1 MIESTPLFNKPKTHM
16 FKRNLWKITLTAF
29 IGAWAI
35 SSILPLKDTPFNDH
49 IQASVGAE
57 TTEFE
62 ALMQQANERVAAGES
77 PSTFVALK
85 RIGSEQ
91 RVDLAK
97 FFPEVRL
104 EESLKNVEKRNAI
117 LLDHLLQQSKG
128 KLQLGLDLKGGISV
142 VLEVAEEL
150 GDGDAAKQQREENL
164 SKAIEIIGDRINGL
178 GVSEPIIRPVGNNRI
193 EVQLPNV
200 STKDNP
206 EILSTIKKPARLDFR
221 RVYSSPV
228 VPGQVPTGYEV
239 LGLENED
246 RDGNTYIQD
255 YYVKRL
261 PDMKGDGVED
271 ATAVMD
277 EYGRFKINLQFN
289 DEGTQQFAD
298 ITAAIAAEG
307 QQTGRPGLLAIVLDG
322 KLYSA
327 PSVRE
332 RIGGGSAEISGSF
345 SQREARDLANV
356 LNNPLAFELIV
367 REQNEVG
374 PSLAEDAIASGIKAS
389 QIAIVLVAGFMVLM
403 YTVGGVFAVISLAI
417 NLLIVLGT
425 LASLGATI
433 TLPGVAGVVLTVG
446 MAVDSN
452 ILIFERIRE
461 ELNTGKSLKAAFL
474 AGHEKVVSTILD
486 ANITTLITSSLMIAF
501 GTGPVRGFG
510 VTLTIGVFSTVFCA
524 LVVTKLLLA
533 IFIEG
538 DLIKKFPMVVNAK
551 APNFNFLKYAKPA
564 FAISW
569 LIVLTGIGVVA
580 YKGDAIYGIDFV
592 GGDEVT
598 LSYTDKQDTA
608 DVRAALESGGI
619 GEANPLYQSDL
630 AGETETLKVQV
641 PVNEGGNVLPLLQSA
656 FPNAGYDVVG
666 QTTIGPSI
674 GSEIQWNAFMSL
686 GLAIVGILLYVA
698 FRFEFGFGAGAVVS
712 TIHDILMTVGIF
724 VLFDRQFTA
733 PMVAAIL
740 LIAGYSINDTIVVF
754 DRIREELKTNP
765 DMRLNAVINLAI
777 NNVFVRSVLTSVT
790 TFLASIALFIWGG
803 GVINDLA
810 FTFLVGVVTG
820 TFSSIFIA
828 SPIFYWWHKGDRKH
842 VERHQDVKPTYEWT
856 GSSRAS
862 E

>member
-1 MIESTPLFNKPKTHM
+1 M

-29 IGAWAI
+29 ICAWAI
-35 SSILPLKDTPFNDH
+35 SSILPLKDTPFNDY

-62 ALMQQANERVAAGES
+62 ALMRQASERSASGES
-77 PSTFVALK
+77 PSVFVALK
-85 RIGSEQ
+85 RIGQEQ
-91 RVDLAK
+91 RIDLAK

-117 LLDHLLQQSKG
+117 LLDYLLQQSKG
-128 KLQLGLDLKGGISV
+128 RLQLGLDLKGGV
-142 VLEVAEEL
+142 AFVLEVAEEV
-150 GDGDAAKQQREENL
+150 GDGEAAQQGREDNL
-164 SKAIEIIGDRINGL
+164 AKAIEIIGDRINGL

-193 EVQLPNV
+193 EVQLPGV

-206 EILSTIKKPARLDFR
+206 EVVNTVKKPARLDFR
-221 RVYSSPV
+221 RVYAAPV
-228 VPGQVPTGYEV
+228 TAGQVPTGYEV
-239 LGLENED
+239 LGLEGED
-246 RDGNTYIQD
+246 REGNAYIQD

-261 PDMKGDGVED
+261 PEMTGEGVD
-271 ATAVMD
+271 AAYPVMD
-277 EYGRFKINLQFN
+277 EYGSFKINLQFT
-289 DEGTQQFAD
+289 DKGTEQFAD
-298 ITAAIAAEG
+298 VTAAIAAEG
-307 QQTGRPGLLAIVLDG
+307 QQTGRPGQLAIVLDG

-374 PSLAEDAIASGIKAS
+374 PSLAADAIASGIKAS
-389 QIAIVLVAGFMVLM
+389 QIAVLLVAGFMVLM
-403 YTVGGVFAVISLAI
+403 YTVGGIFAVISLAV

-461 ELNTGKSLKAAFL
+461 ELNLGKSLKAAFL
-474 AGHEKVVSTILD
+474 AGHEKVISTILD
-486 ANITTLITSSLMIAF
+486 ANITTLITSSLMIMF
-501 GTGPVRGFG
+501 GTGPVKGFG

-538 DLIKKFPMVVNAK
+538 DLIKKFPMLVKAK
-551 APNFNFLKYAKPA
+551 APNFDYLKYAKPA

-580 YKGDAIYGIDFV
+580 YKGHEIYGIDFV

-598 LSYTDKQDTA
+598 LVYTERQTTA
-608 DVRAALESGGI
+608 DVRAALENGGI
-619 GEANPLYQSDL
+619 VEANPLYQSDL
-630 AGETETLKVQV
+630 AGDSETLKVQV
-641 PVNEGGNVLPLLQSA
+641 PVNEGNKVLPLLQSA
-656 FPNAGYDVVG
+656 FPSAGYDVIG

-712 TIHDILMTVGIF
+712 TIHDILMTIGIF

-754 DRIREELKTNP
+754 DRIREELKSNP

-828 SPIFYWWHKGDRKH
+828 SPVFYWWHKGDRKH

>member
-1 MIESTPLFNKPKTHM
+1 M

-35 SSILPLKDTPFNDH
+35 SSILPLNDTPFNDY
-49 IQASVGAE
+49 IESNVGAE
-57 TTEFE
+57 VSEFE
-62 ALMQQANERVAAGES
+62 ALMAQASDRVTSGES
-77 PSTFVALK
+77 PSLFVALK
-85 RIGSEQ
+85 RIGKEQ
-91 RVDLAK
+91 RIDLAK

-117 LLDHLLQQSKG
+117 LLDHLLQESKG
-128 KLQLGLDLKGGISV
+128 RLQLGLDLKGGV
-142 VLEVAEEL
+142 AFTLEVAEEL
-150 GDGDAAKQQREENL
+150 GTSENAQQERKENL
-164 SKAIEIIGDRINGL
+164 AKAIEIIGDRINGL
-178 GVSEPIIRPVGNNRI
+178 GVTEPIIRPVGDNRI

-206 EILSTIKKPARLDFR
+206 EIVDTVKKPARLDFR
-221 RVYSSPV
+221 RVYPAPV
-228 VPGQVPTGYEV
+228 TPGQLPTGFEV
-239 LGLENED
+239 LSLEGED
-246 RDGNTYIQD
+246 NQGNAYIQD

-261 PDMKGDGVED
+261 PEMTGEGVD
-271 ATAVMD
+271 TAYPVMD
-277 EYGRFKINLQFN
+277 EFGRFKINLQFTS
-289 DEGTQQFAD
+289 EGTEQFAD
-298 ITAAIAAEG
+298 VTAAIAAEG
-307 QQTGRPGLLAIVLDG
+307 QQTGRPGQLAIVLDG

-345 SQREARDLANV
+345 SQREAIDLANV
-356 LNNPLAFELIV
+356 LNNPLAFELII

-374 PSLAEDAIASGIKAS
+374 PSLAADAIASGVKAS
-389 QIAIVLVAGFMVLM
+389 QIAIVLVAAFMIVT
-403 YTVGGVFAVISLAI
+403 YTIGGVFAVISLAV

-474 AGHEKVVSTILD
+474 AGHEKVISTILD

-501 GTGPVRGFG
+501 GTGPVKGFG
-510 VTLTIGVFSTVFCA
+510 ITLTIGVFSTVFCA
-524 LVVTKLLLA
+524 LVVTKLLLEL
-533 IFIEG
+533 FIEG
-538 DLIKKFPMVVNAK
+538 DLIKKFPMLIKAK
-551 APNFNFLKYAKPA
+551 APNFDYLKFAKPA

-569 LIVLTGIGVVA
+569 LIVIMGIGVVA
-580 YKGDAIYGIDFV
+580 YKGHRIYGIDFV

-598 LSYTDKQDTA
+598 LVYTDRQETA
-608 DVRAALESGGI
+608 AVREALEGSGI

-630 AGETETLKVQV
+630 AGVTETLKVQV
-641 PVNEGGNVLPLLQSA
+641 PVNEGNKVLPLLQSA
-656 FPNAGYDVVG
+656 FPNAGFDVIG

-712 TIHDILMTVGIF
+712 TIHDILMTIGIF

-754 DRIREELKTNP
+754 DRIREELKSNP

-790 TFLASIALFIWGG
+790 TFLASIALFVWGG

>member
-1 MIESTPLFNKPKTHM
+1 M

-29 IGAWAI
+29 ICAWAI
-35 SSILPLKDTPFNDH
+35 SSILPLKDTPFNDY

-62 ALMQQANERVAAGES
+62 ALMRQASERSASGES
-77 PSTFVALK
+77 PSVFVALK
-85 RIGSEQ
+85 RIGQEQ
-91 RVDLAK
+91 RIDLAK

-117 LLDHLLQQSKG
+117 LLDYLLQQSKG
-128 KLQLGLDLKGGISV
+128 RLQLGLDLKGGV
-142 VLEVAEEL
+142 AFVLEVAEEV
-150 GDGDAAKQQREENL
+150 GDGEAAQQEREDNL
-164 SKAIEIIGDRINGL
+164 AKAIEIIGDRINGL

-193 EVQLPNV
+193 EVQLPGV

-206 EILSTIKKPARLDFR
+206 EVVNTVKKPARLDFR
-221 RVYSSPV
+221 RVYAAPV
-228 VPGQVPTGYEV
+228 TAGQVPTGYEV
-239 LGLENED
+239 LGLEGED
-246 RDGNTYIQD
+246 REGNAYIQD

-261 PDMKGDGVED
+261 PEMTGEGVD
-271 ATAVMD
+271 AAYPVMD
-277 EYGRFKINLQFN
+277 EYGSFKINLQFT
-289 DEGTQQFAD
+289 DKGTEQFAD
-298 ITAAIAAEG
+298 VTAAIAAEG
-307 QQTGRPGLLAIVLDG
+307 QQTGRPGKLAIVLDG

-374 PSLAEDAIASGIKAS
+374 PSLAADAIASGIKAS
-389 QIAIVLVAGFMVLM
+389 QIAVLLVAGFMVLM
-403 YTVGGVFAVISLAI
+403 YTVGGIFAVISLAV

-461 ELNTGKSLKAAFL
+461 ELNLGKSLKAAFL
-474 AGHEKVVSTILD
+474 AGHEKVISTILD
-486 ANITTLITSSLMIAF
+486 ANITTLITSSLMIMF
-501 GTGPVRGFG
+501 GTGPVKGFG

-538 DLIKKFPMVVNAK
+538 DLIKKFPMLVKAK
-551 APNFNFLKYAKPA
+551 APNFDYLKYAKPA

-580 YKGDAIYGIDFV
+580 YKGHEIYGIDFV

-598 LSYTDKQDTA
+598 LVYTERQTTA
-608 DVRAALESGGI
+608 DVRAALENGGI
-619 GEANPLYQSDL
+619 VEANPLYQSDL
-630 AGETETLKVQV
+630 AGDSETLKVQV
-641 PVNEGGNVLPLLQSA
+641 PVNEGNKVLPLLQSA
-656 FPNAGYDVVG
+656 FPSAGYDVIG

-712 TIHDILMTVGIF
+712 TIHDILMTIGIF

-754 DRIREELKTNP
+754 DRIREELKSNP

-828 SPIFYWWHKGDRKH
+828 SPVFYWWHKGDRKH

>member
-1 MIESTPLFNKPKTHM
+1 M

-35 SSILPLKDTPFNDH
+35 SSILPLQDTPFNDYIQSSVGVDTSEFDALM
-49 IQASVGAE
+49 IQAG
-57 TTEFE
+57 
-62 ALMQQANERVAAGES
+62 ERVASGES
-77 PSTFVALK
+77 PSVFVALK
-85 RIGSEQ
+85 RIGKEQ
-91 RVDLAK
+91 RIDLSK
-97 FFPEVRL
+97 FFPDVRL

-117 LLDHLLQQSKG
+117 LLDHLLQESKG
-128 KLQLGLDLKGGISV
+128 QLQLGLDLKGGVSFT
-142 VLEVAEEL
+142 LEVAEEA
-150 GDGDAAKQQREENL
+150 GTSEVAQRERAENL
-164 SKAIEIIGDRINGL
+164 SKAIEIIGDRINAL
-178 GVSEPIIRPVGNNRI
+178 GVTEPIIRPVGDNRI
-193 EVQLPNV
+193 EVQLPGV

-206 EILSTIKKPARLDFR
+206 EIADIMKKPARLDFR
-221 RVYSSPV
+221 RVYPSQV

-239 LGLENED
+239 LSIEGENRE
-246 RDGNTYIQD
+246 GGAFIQD

-261 PDMKGDGVED
+261 PEMTGEGVER
-271 ATAVMD
+271 AFPTVD
-277 EYGRFKINLQFN
+277 EFGRYKISLQFTA
-289 DEGTQQFAD
+289 EGSEQFAD
-298 ITAAIAAEG
+298 VTEAIAAEG
-307 QQTGRPGLLAIVLDG
+307 EQTGRVGQLAIVLDG

-345 SQREARDLANV
+345 SQREAEDLSNV
-356 LNNPLAFELIV
+356 LNNPLAFELII

-374 PSLAEDAIASGIKAS
+374 PSLAADAIASGINAS
-389 QIAIVLVAGFMVLM
+389 EIAIVLVAGFMVLI
-403 YTVGGVFAVISLAI
+403 YTVGGVFAVISLAV
-417 NLLIVLGT
+417 NLLIVLGV

-433 TLPGVAGVVLTVG
+433 TLPGVAGIVLTVG

-474 AGHEKVVSTILD
+474 AGHEKVVSTIVD
-486 ANITTLITSSLMIAF
+486 ANLTTLITSSLMIIF
-501 GTGPVRGFG
+501 GTGPVKGFG

-524 LVVTKLLLA
+524 LVVTKLLLEL
-533 IFIEG
+533 FIEG
-538 DLIKKFPMVVNAK
+538 DLIKKFPMLIKTK
-551 APNFNFLKYAKPA
+551 APNFDYLKFAKPA
-564 FAISW
+564 FVISW
-569 LIVLTGIGVVA
+569 LIVLLGIGVVA
-580 YKGDAIYGIDFV
+580 YKGHRIYGIDFV

-598 LSYTDKQDTA
+598 LVFNDRQSTS
-608 DVRAALESGGI
+608 DVRAALEGSGI
-619 GEANPLYQSDL
+619 GEANPLYQNDL
-630 AGETETLKVQV
+630 AGGNETLKVQV
-641 PVNEGGNVLPLLQSA
+641 PVNEGNKVLPLLQSA
-656 FPNAGYDVVG
+656 FPSAGFDVIG

-674 GSEIQWNAFMSL
+674 GAEIQWNALMSL
-686 GLAIVGILLYVA
+686 VLAILGILIYVA
-698 FRFEFGFGAGAVVS
+698 FRFEVGFGVGAVVS
-712 TIHDILMTVGIF
+712 TIHDILMTIGIF

-754 DRIREELKTNP
+754 DRIREELKSNP
-765 DMRLNAVINLAI
+765 DKRLRDVINLAI
-777 NNVFVRSVLTSVT
+777 NSVFVRSILTSVT

-810 FTFLVGVVTG
+810 FTFLVGVITG

>member
-1 MIESTPLFNKPKTHM
+1 M

-35 SSILPLKDTPFNDH
+35 SSLLPLQDTPFNDY
-49 IQASVGAE
+49 IQENVGAE
-57 TTEFE
+57 QSEFE
-62 ALMQQANERVAAGES
+62 ALMTQASERAASGES
-77 PSTFVALK
+77 PSVFVALK
-85 RIGSEQ
+85 RIGQEQ
-91 RVDLAK
+91 RIDLAK

-128 KLQLGLDLKGGISV
+128 RLQLGLDLKGGV
-142 VLEVAEEL
+142 AFTLEVAEEV
-150 GDGDAAKQQREENL
+150 GTAAGAQQEREENL
-164 SKAIEIIGDRINGL
+164 AKAIEIIGDRINGL
-178 GVSEPIIRPVGNNRI
+178 GVAEPIIRPVGDNRI
-193 EVQLPNV
+193 EVQLPGI

-206 EILSTIKKPARLDFR
+206 EVVNTVKKPARLDFR
-221 RVYSSPV
+221 RVYRGQV
-228 VPGQVPTGYEV
+228 TPGQLPTGYEV
-239 LGLENED
+239 LSLEGED
-246 RDGNTYIQD
+246 REGAAFIQD

-261 PDMKGDGVED
+261 PEMTGEGVD
-271 ATAVMD
+271 AAYPVMD
-277 EYGRFKINLQFN
+277 EFGRFKINLQFT
-289 DEGTQQFAD
+289 DAGTQQFAD
-298 ITAAIAAEG
+298 VTGAIAQEG
-307 QQTGRPGLLAIVLDG
+307 QQTGRVGQLAIVLDR

-345 SQREARDLANV
+345 SQREAIDLANV
-356 LNNPLAFELIV
+356 LNNPLAFELII

-374 PSLAEDAIASGIKAS
+374 PSLAADAIASGVRAS
-389 QIAIVLVAGFMVLM
+389 QIAIVLVALFMIIT
-403 YTVGGVFAVISLAI
+403 YTVGGVFAVISLAV

-433 TLPGVAGVVLTVG
+433 TLPGVAGIVLTVG

-461 ELNTGKSLKAAFL
+461 ELHTGKSLKAAFL
-474 AGHEKVVSTILD
+474 AGHDKVVSTILD
-486 ANITTLITSSLMIAF
+486 ANITTLITSSLMILF
-501 GTGPVRGFG
+501 GTGPVKGFG
-510 VTLTIGVFSTVFCA
+510 ITLTIGVFSTVFCA
-524 LVVTKLLLA
+524 LVVTKLLLEL
-533 IFIEG
+533 FIEG
-538 DLIKKFPMVVNAK
+538 DIIKKFPMLIKAK
-551 APNFNFLKYAKPA
+551 APNFNFLKFAKPA
-564 FAISW
+564 FIMSWAIV
-569 LIVLTGIGVVA
+569 IMGIAVVA
-580 YKGDAIYGIDFV
+580 YKGHRIYGIDFV

-598 LSYTDKQDTA
+598 LVYSDRQDTA
-608 DVRAALESGGI
+608 SVREVLESSGI

-630 AGETETLKVQV
+630 AGENETLKVQV
-641 PVNEGGNVLPLLQSA
+641 PVNEGNKVLPLLQSA
-656 FPNAGYDVVG
+656 FPNAGYEVIG

-712 TIHDILMTVGIF
+712 TVHDILMTIGIF

-754 DRIREELKTNP
+754 DRIREELKSNP

-790 TFLASIALFIWGG
+790 TFLASLALFVWGG